1 MSIPRFNPMPR
12 PPIQFENFLTVQEFA
27 AAARLSLPAVYGMV
41 RRGVVKANRIGDAIR
56 IPESEARR
64 HLSVVE

>member
-1 MSIPRFNPMPR
+1 
-12 PPIQFENFLTVQEFA
+12 
-27 AAARLSLPAVYGMV
+27 MV